1 VRRIPNRGRQQRP
14 RRGPHRRALAGEPR
28 ASLYRLVLACSP
40 WVVLLSLCL
49 LPRPASAQY
58 TRDEAARAKIDS
70 TLREEYSQMRYDR
83 AEASLLNVI
92 VTCEDACSPA
102 LLARAWMYVGIVRGD
117 GQQDQAA
124 ARQAFD
130 NAVSQ
135 DRGVRLDAAL
145 ASKETAATFEAAR
158 RGTLERGNN
167 RPLIGAPSGARPQPS
182 RAQAP
187 AAPPASARAERD
199 GLVCTPS
206 EHEVQSR
213 RPIPF
218 ACRADA
224 ETERVSLRYR
234 EHPEA
239 PWQTLE
245 LERSESSYRAL
256 LPCEMTMNS
265 GRLQYFI
272 VATDASGDPLDTIG
286 SKGSPVELVLNPNS
300 QVTPAF
306 PGEAPPDRCAE
317 QVLCPPEFPGCD
329 DPGSE
334 APARGVGPRRLYD
347 WLTLGI
353 AADVGFVGGSDVCT
367 SSNSDYDCFT
377 SGSETPFPS
386 ALPSGVAARPGE
398 VGDGYPGTD
407 LASGVGVGT
416 LRVLFGYDRV
426 VSDRVSL
433 GGRLGYAFGGAP
445 KTLDGESFLPV
456 HIEARLAYWPEGRWA
471 VGLRPYLAFGGGFA
485 EVDLEKSKVAVRDC
499 TEEATRP
506 LFLDCIAAAN
516 AYAPENDPDLPTRE
530 LDLYR
535 KLGDAFVSAG
545 AGVEWPL
552 GDRAALQVNLNALL
566 MLPSVGL
573 VLQPSIGIAY
583 GL

>member
-1 VRRIPNRGRQQRP
+1 VACARWAVLSSICL
-14 RRGPHRRALAGEPR
+14 RAL
-28 ASLYRLVLACSP
+28 
-40 WVVLLSLCL
+40 
-49 LPRPASAQY
+49 PASAQY
-58 TRDEAARAKIDS
+58 ARDEAARAKIEA
-70 TLREEYSQMRYDR
+70 TLREDYSQMRYDR

-135 DRGVRLDAAL
+135 DRGVRIDAAL
-145 ASKETAATFEAAR
+145 ASKETAATFETAR
-158 RGTLERGNN
+158 HGTLERGNS
-167 RPLIGAPSGARPQPS
+167 RPLIGAPSGTRLPPS
-182 RAQAP
+182 G
-187 AAPPASARAERD
+187 ARAVPTPPPTERRERD
-199 GLVCTPS
+199 GLACTPS
-206 EHEVQSR
+206 EHEVQTR

-218 ACRADA
+218 DCRADA

-245 LERSESSYRAL
+245 LEPSGSSYRAT
-256 LPCEMTMNS
+256 LPCDLTMNS
-265 GRLQYFI
+265 GRLEYFI

-286 SKGSPVELVLNPNS
+286 SKGSPVELVLNPKS
-300 QVTPAF
+300 DVTPAY
-306 PGEAPPDRCAE
+306 PGEPPPDRCAE

-329 DPGSE
+329 DPGND
-334 APARGVGPRRLYD
+334 APAGRSAGPRRLSN
-347 WLTLGI
+347 WLSFSV
-353 AADVGFVGGSDVCT
+353 AADVGLVGGSDVCT

-377 SGSETPFPS
+377 SGTETPFPA
-386 ALPSGVAARPGE
+386 ALPAGVAARPGE

-407 LASGVGVGT
+407 VASGVSVGT
-416 LRVLFGYDRV
+416 LRVLLGYDRA

-445 KTLDGESFLPV
+445 KTLDGEDFLPV
-456 HIEARLAYWPEGRWA
+456 HIEARLAYWPKGLWA
-471 VGLRPYLAFGGGFA
+471 AGLRPYVAFGAGLA
-485 EVDLEKSKVAVRDC
+485 EVDLKKSKLPVRDC
-499 TEEATRP
+499 SEEATRP
-506 LFLDCIAAAN
+506 LFLDCIAAVD
-516 AYAPENDPDLPTRE
+516 AYAPENDPALPTRR
-530 LDLYR
+530 LDAYR

-545 AGVEWPL
+545 AGLQWPL

-566 MLPSVGL
+566 MLPAVG
-573 VLQPSIGIAY
+573 VVIQPSIGVAY